1 MIKAPRGAALVRKS
15 GFCGS
20 GSAPTAEAVRVIGVR
35 DNDLPTGF
43 GETGL
48 ALWHF
53 NTGPGAYER
62 LPTFGTDGV
71 AGFLGARATGF
82 ATWLPGTAV
91 RLRGGVLAVAPA
103 LMGLAAWS
111 RPRGRC
117 NRAVHDLERPA
128 PATVLA
134 TGKPACLREKVPD
147 QCGRLR
153 RIFDGRAV
161 IDVLEHDEA

>member
-1 MIKAPRGAALVRKS
+1 M
-15 GFCGS
+15 
-20 GSAPTAEAVRVIGVR
+20 IGVR
-35 DNDLPTGF
+35 DNDLPAGF

-91 RLRGGVLAVAPA
+91 RL
-103 LMGLAAWS
+103 
-111 RPRGRC
+111 
-117 NRAVHDLERPA
+117 
-128 PATVLA
+128 
-134 TGKPACLREKVPD
+134 ACLRSH
-147 QCGRLR
+147 QRLWVSQL
-153 RIFDGRAV
+153 GRARA
-161 IDVLEHDEA
+161 DVAIAPFMISNGRHRPLF